1 MSDDHTQGTELED
14 VIRRAEEQLESKLAE
29 LRQMRSV
36 APGDTEAVVD
46 PVDEVPLVDAVMRPV
61 AIPDQ
66 STLDGAWDEGASAW
80 DDEHSAIDEDIDSG
94 VEVDVLAQDSL
105 APLAPVNEWSEVA
118 DQSDENVDDV
128 AMLRPTAG
136 SAAWSDGPVFD
147 ATSGD
152 GSDIGWGADRD
163 QYSSVSAADEQAFWA
178 QTRSALRS
186 LQQATDDMVPE
197 VATVVSSRI
206 ERVVRDEMRE
216 PVDAV
221 RSMQQVLPEHVERIE
236 NTVAAEVQQPV
247 EMLRLLNE
255 SIPRQLDAMERSIQ
269 TVIETNVSTYS
280 SSIGDRLELVATR
293 LDDGVDRVE
302 RRVHDDVSHVEQV
315 LAANVTRM
323 TQGLVQQV
331 TKVERDLSEGFERQR
346 HGAQSDVQRLEQT
359 VRDEFE
365 APTAMLRQIQ
375 DELPARFGRSDRLQQ
390 QVADTLRDELLPV
403 RRYVGQLSE
412 LGAHT
417 AILETARVSQLTAD
431 QLGVIGA
438 SFDQDRLQ
446 RAADLELMLD
456 SMTSGWKGLYGSVET
471 LLARVDAFD
480 QRMTRLEGRL
490 DALGKLEPSMHG
502 ALASL
507 QERLDQSIASME
519 ARIVQ
524 QLPAPVTVT
533 VSHPEVHVAEQP
545 TGGFIFEGQE

>member
-1 MSDDHTQGTELED
+1 MSEDLTQGTELED

-36 APGDTEAVVD
+36 APGDIEEESAAGLDVDAVED
-46 PVDEVPLVDAVMRPV
+46 NPMLDAVMRPV
-61 AIPDQ
+61 GVPEQ
-66 STLDGAWDEGASAW
+66 SAPEGDWEIAAASWDEPA
-80 DDEHSAIDEDIDSG
+80 DDADEADYPEVVDS
-94 VEVDVLAQDSL
+94 
-105 APLAPVNEWSEVA
+105 PLAEPVNTWSAVDDTPAET
-118 DQSDENVDDV
+118 DDDV
-128 AMLRPTAG
+128 ALLRPTAG
-136 SAAWSDGPVFD
+136 DNAWPDGPVF
-147 ATSGD
+147 ATSEASPTQLD
-152 GSDIGWGADRD
+152 AWSGSDRTA
-163 QYSSVSAADEQAFWA
+163 SVHGSDEQAFWA

-197 VATVVSSRI
+197 VATVVSGRV
-206 ERVVRDEMRE
+206 ERVIRDELRE
-216 PVDAV
+216 PTEAM
-221 RSMQQVLPEHVERIE
+221 RSMQQVLPDHVERIE

-247 EMLRLLNE
+247 EMLRMLNE

-269 TVIETNVSTYS
+269 ASIETTVATQS
-280 SSIGDRLELVATR
+280 SSMGDRLDLVATR
-293 LDDGVDRVE
+293 LDDGVERVE
-302 RRVHDDVSHVEQV
+302 RRVHDDVAHIEQA
-315 LAANVTRM
+315 LASNVSRM
-323 TQGLVQQV
+323 TQGVTQQLS
-331 TKVERDLSEGFERQR
+331 KVERDVTEGFERQR
-346 HGAQSDVQRLEQT
+346 QVAQQDVQRHEQF
-359 VRDEFE
+359 VREELE

-417 AILETARVSQLTAD
+417 SILETSRLAQTSAD
-431 QLGVIGA
+431 QLGAIGA
-438 SFDQDRLQ
+438 SLDQDRLQ
-446 RAADLELMLD
+446 RAADLELLVD

-490 DALGKLEPSMHG
+490 DALSKLEPSMQG

-507 QERLDQSIASME
+507 QERLDSSIASME

-533 VSHPEVHVAEQP
+533 VSHPEARLDGQ
-545 TGGFIFEGQE
+545 TGSGFVFGGQE